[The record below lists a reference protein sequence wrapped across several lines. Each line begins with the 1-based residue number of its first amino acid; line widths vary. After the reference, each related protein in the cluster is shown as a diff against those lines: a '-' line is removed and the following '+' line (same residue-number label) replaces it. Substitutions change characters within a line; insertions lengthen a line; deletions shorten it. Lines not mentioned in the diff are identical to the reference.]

1 MALPIQIDKQNGV
14 PVYIQLTEQIRL
26 LIREGVLKTGAP
38 MPTVRSLAVDLGIN
52 ANTVARVYHEL
63 ATNDLLRTERGRGT
77 FVAEDAGEPM
87 HKQDFLMLER
97 EVLDLVR
104 SAKEAGMTAK
114 EVCQFVETRWKRE
127 SSKESSDVSR

>member
-14 PVYIQLTEQIRL
+14 PVYVQLTERIRL
-26 LIREGVLKTGAP
+26 LIREGVLKTGDP
-38 MPTVRSLAVDLGIN
+38 MPTVRSLAVELGIN

-63 ATNDLLRTERGRGT
+63 ATNDLLRAERGRGT
-77 FVAEDAGEPM
+77 FVADEASKPM
-87 HKQDFLMLER
+87 PKKDFMILER

-114 EVCQFVETRWKRE
+114 ELCQFVDTRWKKE
-127 SSKESSDVSR
+127 SSKES